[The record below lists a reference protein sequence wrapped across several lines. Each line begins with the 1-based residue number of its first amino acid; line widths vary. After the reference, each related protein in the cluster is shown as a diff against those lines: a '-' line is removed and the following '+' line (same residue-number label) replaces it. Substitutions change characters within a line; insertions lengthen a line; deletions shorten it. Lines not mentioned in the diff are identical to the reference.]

1 MRVVV
6 FGAAGGVGRELVGQ
20 ALAGGHEVTAFVH
33 HQADDLPAGVRQVE
47 GDVLDAGAV
56 RHAVAGQDAVF
67 DAIGGSTPWKRTG
80 LEPDAALN
88 IVEAMRAEGVR
99 RLVVTSAMG
108 VGDSGEVV
116 ASLYEYLLVPTFLR
130 GTMKDKTQMEADL
143 ASATDL
149 DWIVVRPAG
158 LTDGEVSEAVRTYEP
173 GGGETAHTIART
185 DVAAFMIGQLSS
197 DAHLR
202 QAVNIATS

>member
-6 FGAAGGVGRELVGQ
+6 SGAAGGVGRELVGQ

-67 DAIGGSTPWKRTG
+67 DAIGGSTPWKRTW
-80 LEPDAALN
+80 LEPDAARN

-149 DWIVVRPAG
+149 DWVVVRPAG
-158 LTDGEVSEAVRTYEP
+158 LTDGEASGAVRTYEP
-173 GGGETAHTIART
+173 GGGETAHTIARA